1 MAHLRIRVFSQTGA
15 LDLFPNLE
23 LVWLVRAN
31 FMTRCDKLLILA
43 LAIPVLVSGCGD
55 SKPEASRGTSPT
67 VSTTR
72 SAAQQPV
79 AADEGLAITGPLIVE
94 HQVDVAAQRDGTVT
108 SVSADTGTR
117 VVAGAILARLDD
129 RQLVANLEAVRAK
142 TRGIAADLK
151 NWEAESEVLKA
162 DYVRAQRL
170 WNEKLIAEEQLQH
183 AKYKAE
189 SDQWDI
195 LRVKEQLNTAREEEH
210 SLELELEKTRIMAPF
225 GGLVA
230 RRYVRQGQSV
240 SKGDRL
246 FWVTAEGP
254 LRVRFTLPEK
264 YLGHLKKGQ
273 QLPLTSPA
281 VPAEKHVAKV
291 IEVSPVVDPSSGTI
305 EVLAELSGARGE
317 FRPGMTVVVHVPGS
331 Q

>member
-1 MAHLRIRVFSQTGA
+1 MTGW
-15 LDLFPNLE
+15 N
-23 LVWLVRAN
+23 
-31 FMTRCDKLLILA
+31 KLLLLA
-43 LAIPVLVSGCGD
+43 LAMPVLVSGCGD
-55 SKPEASRGTSPT
+55 SKPETSQAGSP
-67 VSTTR
+67 VVLTTR
-72 SAAQQPV
+72 SAAAQPV
-79 AADEGLAITGPLIVE
+79 APDEGLAITGPLIVE
-94 HQVDVAAQRDGTVT
+94 HQVDVTAQRDGTVA
-108 SVSADTGTR
+108 SISAETGTR
-117 VVAGAILARLDD
+117 VAAGKILARLDD
-129 RQLVANLEAVRAK
+129 RQLAANLEAARAK
-142 TRGIAADLK
+142 TRGISADLK

-210 SLELELEKTRIMAPF
+210 SLDLELEKTRIMAPF

-264 YLGHLKKGQ
+264 YVGHLKKGQ
-273 QLPLTSPA
+273 ELPLTSPD
-281 VPAEKHVAKV
+281 VPTEKHIARVV
-291 IEVSPVVDPSSGTI
+291 EVSPVVDPSSGTI
-305 EVLAELSGARGE
+305 EVLAELAGPRGE
-317 FRPGMTVVVHVPGS
+317 LRPGMTVVVHVASLP
-331 Q
+331 